1 MKKKLVSIMLVA
13 AMALSV
19 AACGSSKGN
28 SAKTDGTEAMASSVS
43 KTPDNQISINLA
55 SEPQSIDPALNSAVD
70 GGCMIVN
77 SFAGLYT
84 YDKDGKL
91 IPQLASDMPE
101 VSDDETVY
109 TVKMIKS
116 QWSNGEEVTANDFVY
131 SWNRAADEK
140 TAADYAYLFD
150 IIARNDDGSL
160 AVEAT
165 DDYTLKITL
174 TNPCPYFND
183 LMAFPTYFPVYQK
196 DVEKADPDGKNPG
209 KWCQEAGF
217 VSNGAYTLKSWKHNE
232 SMVYVKN
239 PKYYDADNVTMDEI
253 HIMLSADDTATYA
266 AYNSGDLDFVDTVP
280 NDEISTLNGKNSD
293 FHIIPNLGTYYVGFN
308 VNDPIFDG
316 KTVEQAASM
325 RKAMNLL
332 IVEKADPDGKNP
344 GKWCQ
349 EAGFVSNGAYTL
361 KSWKHNESMVYVKN
375 PKYYDADNVTMDE
388 IHIMLS
394 ADDTAT
400 YAAYNSGDLDFVDT
414 VPNDEISTL
423 NGKNSDFHIIPNL
436 GTYYVGFNVNDPIF
450 DGKTVEQAAS
460 MRKAMNL
467 LIDRE
472 FIVENVGQTGQI
484 AADSFVPAGMS
495 DGNGGV
501 FKTDDTSYYDADK
514 TGTDQVEEAKKLLES
529 AGYTFTDNGDGSY
542 KCDPAIS
549 MTFLTNDD
557 STHIAVGESLQQDFA
572 LLGINME
579 IKSEDWNV
587 FIEDRKSG
595 NFTIAREGWLADY
608 NDPINML
615 ELFTTDSGN
624 NDMQLGKGDKPS
636 DSAPDWTDYNK
647 LIKEIRTTADFSKR
661 VDLMH
666 QAEDMLMDTGAVMP
680 IYYYNDIYML
690 KSNIK
695 GIYSTIYG
703 MKYFM
708 YATKD
713 K

>member
-1 MKKKLVSIMLVA
+1 
-13 AMALSV
+13 
-19 AACGSSKGN
+19 
-28 SAKTDGTEAMASSVS
+28 
-43 KTPDNQISINLA
+43 
-55 SEPQSIDPALNSAVD
+55 
-70 GGCMIVN
+70 
-77 SFAGLYT
+77 
-84 YDKDGKL
+84 
-91 IPQLASDMPE
+91 
-101 VSDDETVY
+101 
-109 TVKMIKS
+109 
-116 QWSNGEEVTANDFVY
+116 
-131 SWNRAADEK
+131 
-140 TAADYAYLFD
+140 
-150 IIARNDDGSL
+150 
-160 AVEAT
+160 
-165 DDYTLKITL
+165 
-174 TNPCPYFND
+174 
-183 LMAFPTYFPVYQK
+183 
-196 DVEKADPDGKNPG
+196 
-209 KWCQEAGF
+209 
-217 VSNGAYTLKSWKHNE
+217 
-232 SMVYVKN
+232 
-239 PKYYDADNVTMDEI
+239 
-253 HIMLSADDTATYA
+253 
-266 AYNSGDLDFVDTVP
+266 
-280 NDEISTLNGKNSD
+280 
-293 FHIIPNLGTYYVGFN
+293 
-308 VNDPIFDG
+308 
-316 KTVEQAASM
+316 
-325 RKAMNLL
+325 
-332 IVEKADPDGKNP
+332 
-344 GKWCQ
+344 
-349 EAGFVSNGAYTL
+349 
-361 KSWKHNESMVYVKN
+361 
-375 PKYYDADNVTMDE
+375 
-388 IHIMLS
+388 
-394 ADDTAT
+394 
-400 YAAYNSGDLDFVDT
+400 
-414 VPNDEISTL
+414 
-423 NGKNSDFHIIPNL
+423 
-436 GTYYVGFNVNDPIF
+436 
-450 DGKTVEQAAS
+450 
-460 MRKAMNL
+460 
-467 LIDRE
+467 
-472 FIVENVGQTGQI
+472 
-484 AADSFVPAGMS
+484 MS

-587 FIEDRKSG
+587 FLEDRKSG

-647 LIKEIRTTADFSKR
+647 LIKEIRTTSDFSKR